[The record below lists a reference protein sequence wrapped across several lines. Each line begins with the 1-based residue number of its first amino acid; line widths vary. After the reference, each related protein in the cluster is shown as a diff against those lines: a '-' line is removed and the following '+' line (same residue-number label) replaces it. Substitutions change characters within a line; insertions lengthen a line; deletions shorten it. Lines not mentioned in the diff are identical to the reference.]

1 MNMSHLNVK
10 NVTMRFSGVVALSD
24 VSLSVN
30 KGEIFSLIGPNGSG
44 KSTLFNCINGFNRP
58 QGGQIDYNGHD
69 LDMAAS
75 HNVIKTGI
83 SRTFQNIQNVP
94 YMTVLDNVLLGAHS
108 RIDAKFTLNR
118 WFVRSYREKEEA
130 LALKVMDFLGI
141 ANYESKYMSGQPY
154 GIQKLVEIARA
165 LVPKPKLILMDE
177 PAAGMNDQETF
188 EIARI
193 ISEIREKLGITVMVV
208 EHDMNL
214 VMSISDRIGVLDS
227 GKIITI
233 GLPGEVKAH
242 PKVLEAYLG
251 EGFDA

>member
-1 MNMSHLNVK
+1 MVN
-10 NVTMRFSGVVALSD
+10 NVTMWFSGVVALND
-24 VSLSVN
+24 ISLCVN
-30 KGEIFSLIGPNGSG
+30 QGEIFSLIGSNGSG

-58 QGGQIDYNGHD
+58 QEGQIDYNGHN
-69 LDMAAS
+69 LNKTAS

-118 WFVRSYREKEEA
+118 LLVRSYREKEEA
-130 LALKVMDFLGI
+130 LALEIMDFLGI
-141 ANYESKYMSGQPY
+141 ANYESKYISGQPY

-165 LVPKPKLILMDE
+165 LVPKPQIILMDE
-177 PAAGMNDQETF
+177 PASGMNDQETF
-188 EIARI
+188 EIAKI
-193 ISEIREKLGITVMVV
+193 ISEIRDQLNITVMIV

-227 GKIITI
+227 GEIIII
-233 GLPGEVKAH
+233 GLPDEVKAH

-251 EGFDA
+251 EGFNA

>member
-1 MNMSHLNVK
+1 MS
-10 NVTMRFSGVVALSD
+10 
-24 VSLSVN
+24 
-30 KGEIFSLIGPNGSG
+30 
-44 KSTLFNCINGFNRP
+44 
-58 QGGQIDYNGHD
+58 
-69 LDMAAS
+69 
-75 HNVIKTGI
+75 
-83 SRTFQNIQNVP
+83 
-94 YMTVLDNVLLGAHS
+94 LGAHS

-118 WFVRSYREKEEA
+118 WFVKSYREKEEA
-130 LALKVMDFLGI
+130 LALEIMDFLGI
-141 ANYESKYMSGQPY
+141 TNYESKYMSGQPY

-177 PAAGMNDQETF
+177 PAAGMNEQETH
-188 EIARI
+188 EIAKI
-193 ISEIREKLGITVMVV
+193 IGEIRDQLDITVMVV

-233 GLPGEVKAH
+233 GLPEEVKAH